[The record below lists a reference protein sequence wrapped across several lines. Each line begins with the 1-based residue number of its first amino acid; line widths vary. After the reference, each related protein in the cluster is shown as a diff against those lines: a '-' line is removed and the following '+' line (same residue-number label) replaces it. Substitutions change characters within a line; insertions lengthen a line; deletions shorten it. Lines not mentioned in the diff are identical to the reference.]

1 MTVTK
6 NTELKILKTD
16 HNRVKGSRR
25 WCFRYSY
32 YVIVFWP
39 KIETS
44 NLETVAIVALV
55 IKVHE
60 VHLGPN
66 EDPAVLEHGV
76 WDWDESVGKRVSV
89 DAGVDES
96 SPDFRGQITINRQVP
111 VECCAYE
118 SNVLL
123 LKLLGVLTRRCESG
137 DLVDKLDQ
145 TLCSVNQW
153 VPFRILLLPALLLPQ
168 FLDLR
173 LK

>member
-1 MTVTK
+1 MRINFT
-6 NTELKILKTD
+6 NE
-16 HNRVKGSRR
+16 N
-25 WCFRYSY
+25 
-32 YVIVFWP
+32 
-39 KIETS
+39 
-44 NLETVAIVALV
+44 A
-55 IKVHE
+55 KVRD

-76 WDWDESVGKRVSV
+76 WDWDEGVGERVSV

-96 SPDFRGQITINRQVP
+96 SPDFLGQITINRQEP
-111 VECCAYE
+111 TECRGYE
-118 SNVLL
+118 SDVLF
-123 LKLLGVLTRRCESG
+123 LKLLDVWTRRCESG

-173 LK
+173 PK